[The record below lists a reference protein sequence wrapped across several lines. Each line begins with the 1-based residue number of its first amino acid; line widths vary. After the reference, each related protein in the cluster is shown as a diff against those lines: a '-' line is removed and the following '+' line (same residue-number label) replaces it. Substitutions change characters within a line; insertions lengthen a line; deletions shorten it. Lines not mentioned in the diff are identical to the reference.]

1 MKIAIL
7 SSIAWSTPPKKYGPW
22 EQVAS
27 NICEGLLEKGMDV
40 TLFATADSITKG
52 RLESAC
58 VVPYEEDRAVDPKVA
73 ECLHISNLMEHA
85 HQFDII
91 HNHFDFLP
99 LTYSALIKTPM
110 ITTIHGFSSPK
121 IIPVY
126 KKYNAKTAYVS
137 ISDADRSKELDYIA
151 TVYHGI
157 DPLIYKF
164 RAVKEDYLLF
174 FGRIHPEKGAHVAIE
189 IAKRSNHRLIIA
201 GLIQDQVYFKEKV
214 KPFIDDDLVCYL
226 GNLEPDRGKKLLGG
240 SKALLHPI
248 NFEEPFGLSV
258 IEAMMCGTPVIA
270 FDRGS
275 MRELIKDGKTGY
287 LVQNVEDAVEKV
299 GLIDN
304 ISPEY
309 CRAHAIEKFSINEM
323 VENYILAYR
332 KVLQGTNKA

>member
-7 SSIAWSTPPKKYGPW
+7 SSIAWRTPPKKYGPW

-27 NICEGLLEKGMDV
+27 NVCEGLLERGMDV
-40 TLFATADSITKG
+40 TLFATADSLTKG
-52 RLESAC
+52 KLQSTCA
-58 VVPYEEDRAVDPKVA
+58 VPYEEDRAVDPKVA
-73 ECLHISNLMEHA
+73 ECLHISNLMEQA
-85 HQFDII
+85 HQYDII

-110 ITTIHGFSSPK
+110 ITTIHGFSSSK

-126 KKYNAKTAYVS
+126 KKYNATTAYVS

-157 DPLIYKF
+157 DPLIFEF
-164 RAVKEDYLLF
+164 REVKEDYLLF
-174 FGRIHPEKGAHVAIE
+174 FGRVHPEKGTHIAIE

-201 GLIQDQVYFKEKV
+201 GLIQDQVYFNEKV
-214 KPFIDDDLVCYL
+214 KPFIDDDLVSYW
-226 GNLEPDRGKKLLGG
+226 GNLEQDKGKKLLAGA
-240 SKALLHPI
+240 KALLHPI

-275 MRELIKDGKTGY
+275 MKELIKDGKTGY
-287 LVQNVEDAVEKV
+287 LVKNIDEAIEKV
-299 GLIDN
+299 GRLKSISSID
-304 ISPEY
+304 
-309 CRAHAIEKFSINEM
+309 CRIHAISKFSIGAM
-323 VENYILAYR
+323 VENYIATYEGVR
-332 KVLQGTNKA
+332 K

>member
-40 TLFATADSITKG
+40 TLFATADSLTKG

-58 VVPYEEDRAVDPKVA
+58 VFPYEEDRAVDPKVA
-73 ECLHISNLMEHA
+73 ECLHISNLMEQA

-99 LTYSALIKTPM
+99 LTYSALVKTPM

-157 DPLIYKF
+157 DPLIYNF
-164 RAVKEDYLLF
+164 QAVKEDYLLF
-174 FGRIHPEKGAHVAIE
+174 FGRIHPEKGTHVAIE

-214 KPFIDDDLVCYL
+214 KPFIDDDLVSYL

-287 LVQNVEDAVEKV
+287 LVQNVGDAVEKV
-299 GLIDN
+299 GLIGN
-304 ISPEY
+304 MSPEF